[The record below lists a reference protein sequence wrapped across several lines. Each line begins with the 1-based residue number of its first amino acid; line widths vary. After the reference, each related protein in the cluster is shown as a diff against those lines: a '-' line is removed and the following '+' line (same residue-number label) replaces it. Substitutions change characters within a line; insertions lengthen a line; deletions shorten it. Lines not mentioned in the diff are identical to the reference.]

1 MSAESRVDAVEWER
15 WSNACLAQQGFTDAD
30 AACLTSSLAQ
40 TSLWG
45 IDSHGIARL
54 PHYLNR
60 VAHGSI
66 VARPAIRIERSGP
79 GTAQV
84 HGGQGQGIVVAHRAN
99 AVAIELARE
108 AGIAAVGVS
117 DSSHCGAI
125 GLYSRAA
132 AKQGLIGIAF
142 THSDSIAA
150 PHGGHQPFFG
160 TNPISLAFP
169 RAGGEPLCL
178 DMATTA
184 IPWNRVMNAR
194 RDGVALPPG
203 VALDADGQDSTD
215 AAQVRALRPLGG
227 EGYGYKGYGLAMMI
241 ELLCGPLNG
250 NPFGPHI
257 SPMYEALD
265 RARELGAFFIVI
277 DPARFAGGAALAGVV
292 AAMAMEL
299 SQAPGS
305 PRMPGDPE
313 AQAQAERLRDGIP
326 VPPALWD
333 EMLAWSQR
341 LDVAPPVRRPLR
353 RPMQDV

>member
-1 MSAESRVDAVEWER
+1 MHADSRVTAADWER
-15 WSNACLAQQGFTDAD
+15 WAEACLLAQDFSVDDARCLAQ
-30 AACLTSSLAQ
+30 SLAQ

-66 VARPAIRIERSGP
+66 LARPDIRIARTGP

-84 HGGQGQGIVVAHRAN
+84 HGGRGQGIVVAHRAS
-99 AVAIELARE
+99 ALAIDLARE
-108 AGIAAVGVS
+108 AGVAAVGVS

-132 AKQGLIGIAF
+132 ARQGLIGIAF

-150 PHGGHQPFFG
+150 PFGGHEPFFG

-169 RAGGEPLCL
+169 RADGQPLCL

-194 RDGVALPPG
+194 RDGVSLPPG
-203 VALDADGQDSTD
+203 VALDARGDDCSD
-215 AAQVRALRPLGG
+215 AHAARALRPLGG
-227 EGYGYKGYGLAMMI
+227 EEYGYKGYGLAMMV

-257 SPMYEALD
+257 SPMYEAL
-265 RARELGAFFIVI
+265 AQPRELGAFFIVI
-277 DPARFAGGAALAGVV
+277 DPARFAGGAALAGIV
-292 AAMAMEL
+292 AGMATEL
-299 SQAPGS
+299 SHAPGA
-305 PRMPGDPE
+305 PRMPGEPE
-313 AQAQAERLRDGIP
+313 AEHEKERQRLGLP

-333 EMLAWSQR
+333 EMKVWSGR
-341 LDVAPPVRRPLR
+341 LRVALPPKRRP
-353 RPMQDV
+353 

>member
-1 MSAESRVDAVEWER
+1 MDVDSRVTAADWER
-15 WSNACLAQQGFTDAD
+15 WAEACLLAQDYPADDARCLAQ
-30 AACLTSSLAQ
+30 SLAQ

-66 VARPAIRIERSGP
+66 LSRPDIRVERTGP

-84 HGGQGQGIVVAHRAN
+84 HGGRGQGIVVAHRAN
-99 AVAIELARE
+99 ALAIELARD
-108 AGIAAVGVS
+108 AGVAAVGVS

-132 AKQGLIGIAF
+132 ARQGMIGIAF
-142 THSDSIAA
+142 THSDAIAA
-150 PHGGHQPFFG
+150 PFGGHEPFFG

-169 RAGGEPLCL
+169 RAQAEPLCL
-178 DMATTA
+178 DMATTP

-203 VALDADGQDSTD
+203 VALDAQGQDCTD
-215 AAQVRALRPLGG
+215 ARAARALRPLGG
-227 EGYGYKGYGLAMMI
+227 EEYGYKGYGLAMMV

-265 RARELGAFFIVI
+265 RPRELGAFFIVI

-299 SQAPGS
+299 SQAPGG
-305 PRMPGDPE
+305 PRLPGDPE
-313 AQAQAERLRDGIP
+313 AAAQAERRQQGLP
-326 VPPALWD
+326 VPPGLW
-333 EMLAWSQR
+333 AQ
-341 LDVAPPVRRPLR
+341 
-353 RPMQDV
+353 MQDWSGRLGVALPARQP

>member
-1 MSAESRVDAVEWER
+1 MIAEGRVDAAEWER
-15 WSNACLAQQGFTDAD
+15 WGADCLLAQDFSEPDARCLAQ
-30 AACLTSSLAQ
+30 SLAQ

-66 VARPAIRIERSGP
+66 QARPDIAIERTGP

-99 AVAIELARE
+99 ALAIELAKS
-108 AGIAAVGVS
+108 AGVSAVGVS

-132 AKQGLIGIAF
+132 ARLGFIGIAF

-150 PHGGHQPFFG
+150 PFGGHEPFFG

-169 RAGGEPLCL
+169 QEGADPLCL

-194 RDGVALPPG
+194 RDGVALPAG
-203 VALDADGQDSTD
+203 VALDAQGRDCAD
-215 AAQVRALRPLGG
+215 AAQAHALRPLGG
-227 EGYGYKGYGLAMMI
+227 PEYGYKGYGLAMMV

-257 SPMYEALD
+257 SPMYDALD
-265 RARELGAFFIVI
+265 RPRELGAFFIVI
-277 DPARFAGGAALAGVV
+277 DPARFAGGAALATVIAG
-292 AAMAMEL
+292 MATEL

-305 PRMPGDPE
+305 PRLPGSPE
-313 AQAQAERLRDGIP
+313 AAAQAERQRQGLP
-326 VPPALWD
+326 VPLALWA
-333 EMLAWSQR
+333 EMQAWSSR
-341 LDVAPPVRRPLR
+341 LGVALPERLS
-353 RPMQDV
+353 

>member
-1 MSAESRVDAVEWER
+1 MPADSRVDAVEWER
-15 WSNACLAQQGFTDAD
+15 WAIACLRAQDFNQDDARSL
-30 AACLTSSLAQ
+30 AASLAQ

-66 VARPAIRIERSGP
+66 LARPVIRMERTGP
-79 GTAQV
+79 GTAQL

-99 AVAIELARE
+99 ALAMDLARE

-117 DSSHCGAI
+117 DSSHCGAV

-132 AKQGLIGIAF
+132 ARQGLIGIAF
-142 THSDSIAA
+142 THSDAIAA
-150 PHGGHQPFFG
+150 PHGGQHAFFG
-160 TNPISLAFP
+160 TNPISIAFP
-169 RAGGEPLCL
+169 RADGEPLCL

-194 RDGVALPPG
+194 RDGVALPSG
-203 VALDADGQDSTD
+203 VALDAQGRDCTD
-215 AAQVRALRPLGG
+215 AEQARALRPLGG
-227 EGYGYKGYGLAMMI
+227 ETYGYKGYGLAMMI

-257 SPMYEALD
+257 SPMYDALE
-265 RARELGAFFIVI
+265 RPRELGAFFIVI
-277 DPARFAGGAALAGVV
+277 DPQRFAGGAALAGVV
-292 AAMAMEL
+292 AAMTVEL
-299 SQAPGS
+299 SQAPGT

-313 AQAQAERLRDGIP
+313 AEAQAERLHDGIP
-326 VPPALWD
+326 VPPALWN
-333 EMLAWSQR
+333 EMQAWSQR
-341 LDVAPPVRRPLR
+341 LGVVLPARRA
-353 RPMQDV
+353 

>member
-1 MSAESRVDAVEWER
+1 MMLDHRVDAVEWER
-15 WSNACLAQQGFTDAD
+15 WGMDCLRAQNFDPEDARCLA
-30 AACLTSSLAQ
+30 SSLAQ

-66 VARPAIRIERSGP
+66 LARPVIEIQRTGP
-79 GTAQV
+79 GTAQL
-84 HGGQGQGIVVAHRAN
+84 HGGRGQGIVVAHRAN
-99 AVAIELARE
+99 ALAIDLARE
-108 AGIAAVGVS
+108 AGVAAVGVS
-117 DSSHCGAI
+117 NSSHCGAI

-132 AKQGLIGIAF
+132 AKRGLIGIAF

-169 RAGGEPLCL
+169 RAGAEPLCL

-194 RDGVALPPG
+194 RDGVALPDG
-203 VALDADGQDSTD
+203 VALDAEGQNSAD
-215 AAQVRALRPLGG
+215 AYQVRALRPLGG
-227 EGYGYKGYGLAMMI
+227 ASYGYKGYGMAMMI

-257 SPMYEALD
+257 SPMYEALE
-265 RARELGAFFIVI
+265 RPRELGAFFIVI
-277 DPARFAGGAALAGVV
+277 DPARFAGGAALAGVI
-292 AAMAMEL
+292 AGMTMEL
-299 SQAPGS
+299 SQAPGA

-313 AQAQAERLRDGIP
+313 AAALAERRRDGIP
-326 VPPALWD
+326 VPAALWD
-333 EMLAWSQR
+333 EIIAWSTR
-341 LDVAPPVRRPLR
+341 LDVAPPVCRP
-353 RPMQDV
+353 

>member
-1 MSAESRVDAVEWER
+1 MTAERRVDAAEWER
-15 WSNACLAQQGFTDAD
+15 WGGGCLQAQDFPGEDAQCLAA
-30 AACLTSSLAQ
+30 SLAQ

-54 PHYLNR
+54 PHYLDR

-66 VARPAIRIERSGP
+66 RARPAIRVERSGP

-99 AVAIELARE
+99 RLAVDLARE
-108 AGIAAVGVS
+108 AGVSAVGVS

-132 AKQGLIGIAF
+132 ARQGFIGIAF

-150 PHGGHQPFFG
+150 PFGGHEPFFG

-169 RAGGEPLCL
+169 RADADPLCL

-194 RDGVALPPG
+194 RDGVPLPPG
-203 VALDADGQDSTD
+203 VALDAQGRDCAD
-215 AAQVRALRPLGG
+215 AQQVRALRPLGG
-227 EGYGYKGYGLAMMI
+227 PEYGYKGYGLAMMV

-257 SPMYEALD
+257 APMYQALD
-265 RARELGAFFIVI
+265 RPRELGAFFIAI
-277 DPARFAGGAALAGVV
+277 DPARFAGGAALAAVV
-292 AAMAMEL
+292 AGMAMEL
-299 SQAPGS
+299 SQAAGA
-305 PRMPGDPE
+305 PRVPGDPE
-313 AQAQAERLRDGIP
+313 AAAQAERRRLGLP
-326 VPPALWD
+326 VPPALWA
-333 EMLAWSQR
+333 EMQRWSDR
-341 LDVAPPVRRPLR
+341 LGVAPPAT
-353 RPMQDV
+353 MS

>member
-1 MSAESRVDAVEWER
+1 MDASRVDAAEWER
-15 WSNACLAQQGFTDAD
+15 WGADCLLAQDFPDEDARCLAR
-30 AACLTSSLAQ
+30 SLAQ

-66 VARPAIRIERSGP
+66 LARPQIGIKHTGP
-79 GTAQV
+79 ATAQV
-84 HGGQGQGIVVAHRAN
+84 HGGQGQGIVVAHKAN
-99 AVAIELARE
+99 ALAIELAGA
-108 AGIAAVGVS
+108 AGVSAVGVS

-132 AKQGLIGIAF
+132 ARQGYIGIAF

-150 PHGGHQPFFG
+150 PFGGREPFFG

-169 RAGGEPLCL
+169 CADADPLCL

-203 VALDADGQDSTD
+203 VALDAQGQDCTD
-215 AAQVRALRPLGG
+215 AQAARALRPLGG
-227 EGYGYKGYGLAMMI
+227 EEYGYKGYGLAMMV

-257 SPMYEALD
+257 SSMYEALD
-265 RARELGAFFIVI
+265 RPRELGAFFIVI
-277 DPARFAGGAALAGVV
+277 DPARFAGGAALAAVV
-292 AAMAMEL
+292 AGMAREL

-305 PRMPGDPE
+305 PRMPGGPE
-313 AQAQAERLRDGIP
+313 AAAQAERLQHGLP
-326 VPPALWD
+326 VPPALWA
-333 EMLAWSQR
+333 E
-341 LDVAPPVRRPLR
+341 
-353 RPMQDV
+353 MQDWSGRLGVALPRTR

>member
-1 MSAESRVDAVEWER
+1 MAAQHRVDAKDWEA
-15 WSNACLAQQGFTDAD
+15 WAS
-30 AACLTSSLAQ
+30 ACLTTQGFADDDAQCLASSLAQ
-40 TSLWG
+40 TSFWG

-66 VARPAIRIERSGP
+66 VARPQIRIERSGP

-99 AVAIELARE
+99 EVAIALARE

-125 GLYSRAA
+125 GLYTRAA
-132 AKQGLIGIAF
+132 ARQGLIGIAF

-160 TNPISLAFP
+160 TNPISIAFP
-169 RAGGEPLCL
+169 RAGVEPLCL

-203 VALDADGQDSTD
+203 VAVDANGLSCTD
-215 AAQVRALRPLGG
+215 ANEVRALRPLGG
-227 EGYGYKGYGLAMMI
+227 EGYGHKGYGLAMMI

-257 SPMYEALD
+257 SPMYDALD

-277 DPARFAGGAALAGVV
+277 DPSRFAGGAVLASVV
-292 AAMAMEL
+292 AAMALEV

-305 PRMPGDPE
+305 PRLPGDPE
-313 AQAQAERLRDGIP
+313 AEAQAERLRDGMP
-326 VPPALWD
+326 VPAALWD
-333 EMLAWSQR
+333 EMQAWSQR
-341 LDVAPPVRRPLR
+341 LGVPMPRRRPAPER
-353 RPMQDV
+353 